1 MACSA
6 SSSLAGCTGSAERS
20 AACCNRHDRACLA
33 LRIFATNRRLLSA
46 SLGLLLLPPG
56 RKTILPQ
63 EDVQGKIRHA
73 ADLEKSSDCERTTL
87 KCSPRRSLPVGAFP
101 KTPKRTGIRFSPYYC
116 TERRRRE
123 RSFPRRRSPK
133 PLYMYR
139 NFGKASKQAN
149 LSCSVVVEA
158 RAARA
163 QVRVTYCTE
172 LPVSCT
178 ERYSAGTV
186 CVPAPP
192 GVFEPVGITWYVRA
206 VPRRT
211 AMFPLHRRCAKNS
224 RSSDSEAG
232 LPKDVHPPRPPRAIC
247 AI

>member
-1 MACSA
+1 M
-6 SSSLAGCTGSAERS
+6 L
-20 AACCNRHDRACLA
+20 
-33 LRIFATNRRLLSA
+33 
-46 SLGLLLLPPG
+46 
-56 RKTILPQ
+56 
-63 EDVQGKIRHA
+63 
-73 ADLEKSSDCERTTL
+73 
-87 KCSPRRSLPVGAFP
+87 PRRSLPVGAFP

-149 LSCSVVVEA
+149 LSCRGSST
-158 RAARA
+158 AARA

-206 VPRRT
+206 APRRT